1 MKTHMAGA
9 YPLFIGY
16 LSYGL
21 DKIWMKNKK
30 STKTICLYFERRDII
45 KLKHKLFETLI

>member
-1 MKTHMAGA
+1 MKIYMVGV
-9 YPLFIGY
+9 YFLFIGY

-30 STKTICLYFERRDII
+30 LIKIICFYFERRDII
-45 KLKHKLFETLI
+45 KLKCKLFEILI